1 MLSVECILCH
11 MPAFPLQTNV
21 CVQGRNNSM
30 WVSMMCDIKSCAL
43 FSLQVCTEE
52 SQVIALDKSATAPL
66 FTVHAHN
73 GAITGEWSLLLF

>member
-1 MLSVECILCH
+1 
-11 MPAFPLQTNV
+11 
-21 CVQGRNNSM
+21 M